1 VSRTRKQPYRR
12 SRRFDKTCRC
22 HGSCSYCESNRT
34 IQTQKAVTAATAQMR
49 EES

>member
-1 VSRTRKQPYRR
+1 MSRTRKQPYRK

-34 IQTQKAVTAATAQMR
+34 IQTQRAVAAARAQLKDVA
-49 EES
+49 